1 VPPRRRARQ
10 AAAKPSRVLSR
21 ALDLVLRFRRLISV
35 AVHAALILVA
45 HLGAFWLRFDAHV
58 PPQYWHLALAM
69 LPWVLMIRVAVFL
82 PLRLFEGLWKY
93 SGLWDL
99 RNIIIGVALSTAAFY
114 VLAERVAP
122 DPFYPR
128 SIYII
133 DSIVLILLL
142 GGVRMSRRIYRELR
156 WETSGRRVL
165 IYGAG
170 DAGEMIVRDMR
181 QNDDFNGQPVGFI
194 DDDYRKKGQRIHG
207 VPVLGT
213 RNEIGEILCKHKPDE
228 VLIAVP
234 SASRDTLREIVR
246 ALEPHKVRITTLPRL
261 SALVDQT
268 VNVEQ
273 IRQLKVEDLLARDPV
288 GLDYAPVIAFLARK
302 CVLVTGAGGSIGSE
316 LCRQIAAAQPRH
328 LVLVD
333 RYENSLFQITN
344 ELSAAGL
351 SLKPVIADIT
361 DPRRVNQV
369 MAELRPDVVF
379 HAAAHKHVPLM
390 EENPCE
396 AIKNNVRGTRVM
408 AEAAQQWNVER
419 FVMISTDKAVNPTS
433 MMGASKRL
441 AELAID
447 SFNNGGPRR
456 FVTVRFG
463 NVLASNGS
471 VVPVFLA
478 QIAKGGPVTVT
489 HPEMRRYF
497 MLIPEA
503 VQLVLHAAAL
513 PDASSL
519 YVLDMGEQVKV
530 VDMARNLI
538 RLSGYVP
545 EKDIAITYTGIRPG
559 EKLYEELVGQG
570 EVAEPSSMGKVMRV
584 HAIWQ
589 PPYEGAQLR
598 HRLEHLEQLAADGET
613 ERLVLAMTELLP
625 NFSRPIKAQALPA

>member
-316 LCRQIAAAQPRH
+316 LCRQIARFEPANLIMVDRDESALHAVQLSIEGRALLDSPD
-328 LVLVD
+328 LVLLDLRD
-333 RYENSLFQITN
+333 REGMERLLLQRRP
-344 ELSAAGL
+344 E
-351 SLKPVIADIT
+351 VI
-361 DPRRVNQV
+361 
-369 MAELRPDVVF
+369 F
-379 HAAAHKHVPLM
+379 HAAALKHLPLL
-390 EENPCE
+390 ERYPGE
-396 AIKNNVRGTRVM
+396 AVQSNVWVT
-408 AEAAQQWNVER
+408 AQLLAAAAGIGVEK
-419 FVMISTDKAVNPTS
+419 FVNISTDKAADPVS
-433 MMGASKRL
+433 VLGYSKRV
-441 AELAID
+441 AERLTAHFAERVSG
-447 SFNNGGPRR
+447 SF
-456 FVTVRFG
+456 VSVRFG
-463 NVLASNGS
+463 NVLGSRGS
-471 VVPVFLA
+471 VLHAFRS
-478 QIAKGGPVTVT
+478 QIENGGPVTVT
-489 HPEMRRYF
+489 DPHVTRYF
-497 MLIPEA
+497 MTVHEA
-503 VQLVLHAAAL
+503 VQLVIQAAAVNG
-513 PDASSL
+513 D
-519 YVLDMGEQVKV
+519 
-530 VDMARNLI
+530 
-538 RLSGYVP
+538 
-545 EKDIAITYTGIRPG
+545 
-559 EKLYEELVGQG
+559 
-570 EVAEPSSMGKVMRV
+570 
-584 HAIWQ
+584 
-589 PPYEGAQLR
+589 
-598 HRLEHLEQLAADGET
+598 
-613 ERLVLAMTELLP
+613 
-625 NFSRPIKAQALPA
+625 SRKG